1 MEETS
6 MTATPSTRWTTLDR
20 AHVALVSVA
29 EGVSPEHLDR
39 PTPCSDW
46 TVAQVLQHAAGDQ
59 LAYVAAIT
67 GQGGPTENP
76 FTPSGTLAG
85 TPAALVGPAVTAASA
100 AFAGVDPDG
109 TAPTPLPHGALPAA
123 VAAGAAALDAG
134 VHAWDVAVA
143 TGQASPLD
151 DDVATELL
159 AVARQIVEPL
169 REYGAYAAVVETSD
183 TDADDAP
190 SAAVAELLRYLGR
203 DPHWTQS
210 A

>member
-1 MEETS
+1 

-20 AHVALVSVA
+20 AHAALVAVA
-29 EGVSPEHLDR
+29 EGLAPEDFDR
-39 PTPCSDW
+39 QTPCSDW

-59 LAYVAAIT
+59 LAYVAALT

-85 TPAALVGPAVTAASA
+85 TAVALVGTAVSAASG

-109 TAPTPLPHGALPAA
+109 SAPTPLPHGELPAA

-143 TGQASPLD
+143 TGQACPLD
-151 DDVATELL
+151 DDVAAELL

-169 REYGAYAAVVETSD
+169 REYGVYAAVVERPAHG
-183 TDADDAP
+183 ADDAP
-190 SAAVAELLRYLGR
+190 GVAVNELLRYLGR
-203 DPHWTQS
+203 DPHWTPS
-210 A
+210 R